1 MIVFVREQMTLLL
14 KEQMTLL
21 DKNTITF
28 PNAQETYPNLV
39 DSVNEGMSYYT
50 IPITIMSIGVIALI
64 AGSILQFKIKRDF
77 KREREEERDY
87 SRLDIPFYLLM
98 SFLFFLGVAS
108 FASAILSHKVE
119 KDTNILAEH
128 VSQHSETE
136 DKVTEL
142 ANTIGFDYKDVC
154 DTIVDNRES
163 SLCGGELFES
173 INWGDKDDIY
183 HIDPDYD
190 YNNAEDELIVT
201 FNLKELTEEQS

>member
-1 MIVFVREQMTLLL
+1 MTI
-14 KEQMTLL
+14 L
-21 DKNTITF
+21 DKNTITL
-28 PNAQETYPNLV
+28 PNAQEMYPNLV
-39 DSVNEGMSYYT
+39 DSVNEGLFYYT
-50 IPITIMSIGVIALI
+50 IPFTMAVIGVILVIGLI
-64 AGSILQFKIKRDF
+64 LFITGIIKDRGRGSSLLVS
-77 KREREEERDY
+77 Y
-87 SRLDIPFYLLM
+87 FYLM
-98 SFLFFLGVAS
+98 TFSFIS
-108 FASAILSHKVE
+108 FAVSSISMAILIDKLE

-142 ANTIGFDYKDVC
+142 ANTTGFDYKDVC

-163 SLCGGELFES
+163 SLCGGELPDP

-201 FNLKELTEEQS
+201 FNLKKQ